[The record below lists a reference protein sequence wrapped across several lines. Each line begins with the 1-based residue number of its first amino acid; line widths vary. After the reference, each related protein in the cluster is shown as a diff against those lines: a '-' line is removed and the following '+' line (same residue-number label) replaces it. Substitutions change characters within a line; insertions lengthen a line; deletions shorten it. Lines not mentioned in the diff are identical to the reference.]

1 MAAFIKSKNNLSI
14 YRILLSLIV
23 VEIAVFFLTQTY
35 PRFGIVERM
44 QLSTSPSFNILNLIS
59 YMFVHNNPVHLF
71 SNITMLLA
79 GFFLFQRSRTALF
92 IPLFLLG
99 GIAGGMGFAMSDI
112 QNISLIGASNGVCAI
127 LAAATVFPGGRY
139 SKRVIFRIIAG
150 ALFLFALLGNDKE
163 TPVLAGHLCGAA
175 SGLIASFAFYLS
187 HKKALCIKHR
197 QDEQKRKVLQKLRNS
212 GFASLDEEEKAM
224 L

>member
-1 MAAFIKSKNNLSI
+1 MAVFIKSKYNLSI

-23 VEIAVFFLTQTY
+23 VEIAVFFLTQTD

-44 QLSTSPSFNILNLIS
+44 QLSTSPSFNFLNLIS

-79 GFFLFQRSRTALF
+79 GFFLFQRSRTVLF

-112 QNISLIGASNGVCAI
+112 QNTSLIGASNGIYAI

-150 ALFLFALLGNDKE
+150 ALLLFALLGNDKE

-175 SGLIASFAFYLS
+175 SGLIASFALYFS
-187 HKKALCIKHR
+187 HKKARCIRHR